1 MRKWDLTPE
10 TVARL
15 IGATHVELVHLA
27 MTGRPIHPKFAVKLA
42 QKAGASVAQRNE
54 IITPEALARMKAGKR
69 ITNDDMRW
77 EKTTPRLCQGGKRR
91 VKKLRME

>member
-1 MRKWDLTPE
+1 MTPK
-10 TVARL
+10 TVAKL
-15 IGATHVELVHLA
+15 IGATHVELVRYA
-27 MTGRPIHPKFAVKLA
+27 MMGKPIHPVFAARLA
-42 QKAGASVAQRNE
+42 NKAGATVAQRNE

-91 VKKLRME
+91 IKKLRME